1 MPTTPTTSA
10 TSFTQALSEKFSAW
24 REAIS
29 EVELDQLDW
38 ENPGSWPSVVK
49 VFILFSAFIIC
60 LMLGYTFFTKAQ
72 VDQLNAVQAKE
83 ESLKVEFKQKA
94 FEAANLDALRK
105 QMEEMQQIFGA
116 LVSQLPSDTEVPG
129 LLEDI
134 TATGVDNGLEF
145 QSIELQAELAQE
157 FYIELPI
164 DIDVTGSYHDLGAF
178 VSGISGLPR
187 IVTLHDF
194 EILPIED
201 RPGVMAMKILA
212 KTYRY
217 KDEDEQ

>member
-1 MPTTPTTSA
+1 M
-10 TSFTQALSEKFSAW
+10 SFANTLSEKFSDW
-24 REAIS
+24 RAAVS
-29 EVELDQLDW
+29 EVEIDQLDW

-49 VFILFSAFIIC
+49 VFILVAVLGLC
-60 LMLGYTFFTKAQ
+60 LVLGYSFFTQSQ
-72 VDQLNAVQAKE
+72 VDQLKSAQAKE
-83 ESLKVEFKQKA
+83 ELLKTEFKQKA

-105 QMEEMQQIFGA
+105 QMDEMEQIFGA

-145 QSIELQAELAQE
+145 QSIELQPELAQE

-164 DIDVTGSYHDLGAF
+164 NIDVTGSYHDLGAF

-187 IVTLHDF
+187 IVTLHNF
-194 EILPIED
+194 EILPIEE

-217 KDEDEQ
+217 KDEGEQ

>member
-1 MPTTPTTSA
+1 MSIAET
-10 TSFTQALSEKFSAW
+10 LSGW
-24 REAIS
+24 RDSVS
-29 EVELDQLDW
+29 EIELDQIDW

-49 VFILFSAFIIC
+49 AFILLIAFIVC
-60 LMLGYTFFTKAQ
+60 LVAGYHFVTKDQLGE
-72 VDQLNAVQAKE
+72 LNAVQAKE
-83 ESLKVEFKQKA
+83 DALKVEFEQKA

-116 LVSQLPSDTEVPG
+116 LVSQLPSDTQVPG

-134 TATGVDNGLEF
+134 TAAGVTNGLEF
-145 QSIELQAELAQE
+145 QSFELQPEVAQE

-164 DIDVTGSYHDLGAF
+164 DISVVGSYHDLGAF
-178 VSGISGLPR
+178 VSAISGLPR

-194 EILPIED
+194 EILPIEE
-201 RPGVMAMKILA
+201 RPGVMEMKILA

-217 KDEDEQ
+217 KDEDAE

>member
-1 MPTTPTTSA
+1 M
-10 TSFTQALSEKFSAW
+10 SFLNTLSEKISDW
-24 REAIS
+24 RAAVS
-29 EVELDQLDW
+29 EVEIDQLDW

-49 VFILFSAFIIC
+49 VFILVAVLGLC
-60 LMLGYTFFTKAQ
+60 LVLGYSFFTQSQ
-72 VDQLNAVQAKE
+72 VDQLKSAQAKE
-83 ESLKVEFKQKA
+83 ELLKTEFKQKA

-105 QMEEMQQIFGA
+105 QMDEMEQIFGA

-145 QSIELQAELAQE
+145 QSIELQPELAQE

-164 DIDVTGSYHDLGAF
+164 NIDVTGSYHDLGAF

-194 EILPIED
+194 EILPIEE

-217 KDEDEQ
+217 KDEGEQ

>member
-1 MPTTPTTSA
+1 M
-10 TSFTQALSEKFSAW
+10 SFANTLSEKFSDW
-24 REAIS
+24 RAAVS
-29 EVELDQLDW
+29 EVEIDQLDW

-49 VFILFSAFIIC
+49 VFILVAVLGLC
-60 LMLGYTFFTKAQ
+60 LVLGYSFFTQSQ
-72 VDQLNAVQAKE
+72 VDQLKSAQAKE
-83 ESLKVEFKQKA
+83 ELLKTEFKQKA

-105 QMEEMQQIFGA
+105 QMDEMEQIFGA

-145 QSIELQAELAQE
+145 QSIELQPELAQE

-164 DIDVTGSYHDLGAF
+164 NIDVTGSYHDLGAF

-217 KDEDEQ
+217 KDEGEQ

>member
-1 MPTTPTTSA
+1 MSIADT
-10 TSFTQALSEKFSAW
+10 LSGW
-24 REAIS
+24 RNAVS
-29 EVELDQLDW
+29 EVELDQVDW

-49 VFILFSAFIIC
+49 AFILTIAFLVC
-60 LMLGYTFFTKAQ
+60 LALGYNFVTKAQ
-72 VDQLNAVQAKE
+72 LADLNTVQLKE
-83 ESLKVEFKQKA
+83 ASLKKEFEQKA

-105 QMEEMQQIFGA
+105 QMDEMQQIFGA

-145 QSIELQAELAQE
+145 QSIELQSELAQE

-164 DIDVTGSYHDLGAF
+164 DINVTGSYHDLGAF
-178 VSGISGLPR
+178 VSGISSLPR

-217 KDEDEQ
+217 KDEDAE

>member
-1 MPTTPTTSA
+1 M
-10 TSFTQALSEKFSAW
+10 SFANTLSEKFSDWKA
-24 REAIS
+24 AVS
-29 EVELDQLDW
+29 EVEIDQLDW

-49 VFILFSAFIIC
+49 VFILVAVLGLC
-60 LMLGYTFFTKAQ
+60 LVLGYSFFTQSQ
-72 VDQLNAVQAKE
+72 VDQLKSAQAKE
-83 ESLKVEFKQKA
+83 ELLKTGFKQKA

-105 QMEEMQQIFGA
+105 QMDEMEQIFGA

-145 QSIELQAELAQE
+145 QSIELQPELAQE

-164 DIDVTGSYHDLGAF
+164 NIDVTGSYHDLGAF

-194 EILPIED
+194 EILPIEE

-217 KDEDEQ
+217 KDEGEQ

>member
-1 MPTTPTTSA
+1 MSIADT
-10 TSFTQALSEKFSAW
+10 LSGW
-24 REAIS
+24 RNSVS
-29 EVELDQLDW
+29 EVELDQIDW

-49 VFILFSAFIIC
+49 AFILTIAFLVC
-60 LMLGYTFFTKAQ
+60 LGLGYNFVTKAQ
-72 VDQLNAVQAKE
+72 LADLNTAQLKE
-83 ESLKVEFKQKA
+83 TSLKKEFEQKA
-94 FEAANLDALRK
+94 FDAANLDALRK
-105 QMEEMQQIFGA
+105 QMDEMQQIFGA

-145 QSIELQAELAQE
+145 QSIELQSELAQE

-164 DIDVTGSYHDLGAF
+164 DINVTGSYHDLGAF
-178 VSGISGLPR
+178 VSGISSLPR

-194 EILPIED
+194 EILPIDD

-217 KDEDEQ
+217 KDEDAE

>member
-10 TSFTQALSEKFSAW
+10 TPFTQALSEKFRAW
-24 REAIS
+24 REAVS

-38 ENPGSWPSVVK
+38 ENPGSWPRVVK
-49 VFILFSAFIIC
+49 VFILFSAFAIC

-72 VDQLNAVQAKE
+72 VEQLNAVQAKE

>member
-1 MPTTPTTSA
+1 M
-10 TSFTQALSEKFSAW
+10 SFANTLSEKFSDW
-24 REAIS
+24 RAAVS
-29 EVELDQLDW
+29 EVEIDQLDW

-49 VFILFSAFIIC
+49 VFILVAVLGLC
-60 LMLGYTFFTKAQ
+60 LVLGYSFFTQSQ
-72 VDQLNAVQAKE
+72 VDQLKSAQAKE
-83 ESLKVEFKQKA
+83 ELLKTEFKQKA

-105 QMEEMQQIFGA
+105 QMDEMEQIFGA

-145 QSIELQAELAQE
+145 QSIELQPELAQE

-164 DIDVTGSYHDLGAF
+164 NIDVTGSYHDLGAF

-194 EILPIED
+194 EILPIEE

-217 KDEDEQ
+217 KDEGEQ

>member
-1 MPTTPTTSA
+1 MSIADT
-10 TSFTQALSEKFSAW
+10 LSGW
-24 REAIS
+24 RNSVS
-29 EVELDQLDW
+29 EVELDQIDW

-49 VFILFSAFIIC
+49 AFILTIAFLVC
-60 LMLGYTFFTKAQ
+60 LGLGYNFVTKAQ
-72 VDQLNAVQAKE
+72 LADLNTAQLKE
-83 ESLKVEFKQKA
+83 TSLKKEFEQKA
-94 FEAANLDALRK
+94 FDAANLDALRK
-105 QMEEMQQIFGA
+105 QMDEMQQIFGA

-145 QSIELQAELAQE
+145 QSIELQPELAQE

-164 DIDVTGSYHDLGAF
+164 DINVTGSYHDLGAF
-178 VSGISGLPR
+178 VSGISSLPR

-194 EILPIED
+194 EILPIDD

-217 KDEDEQ
+217 KDEDAE

>member
-1 MPTTPTTSA
+1 M
-10 TSFTQALSEKFSAW
+10 SFIDTLSEKFSAW
-24 REAIS
+24 REAAS
-29 EVELDQLDW
+29 EVEIDQLDW
-38 ENPGSWPSVVK
+38 ENPGSWPGVVK
-49 VFILFSAFIIC
+49 VFILFAVFALC
-60 LMLGYTFFTKAQ
+60 LVLGYSFFTQ
-72 VDQLNAVQAKE
+72 SQLDQLHSVQTKE
-83 ESLKVEFKQKA
+83 ASLKTEFKQKA

-105 QMEEMQQIFGA
+105 QMEEMQKIFGA

-145 QSIELQAELAQE
+145 QSIELQPEVAQE

-194 EILPIED
+194 EILPIEE

-217 KDEDEQ
+217 KDEGEQ

>member
-1 MPTTPTTSA
+1 MSL
-10 TSFTQALSEKFSAW
+10 TQTLSEKFSTW
-24 REAIS
+24 REAVS
-29 EVELDQLDW
+29 EVEVDQLDW

-49 VFILFSAFIIC
+49 VFILVAVFVVC
-60 LMLGYTFFTKAQ
+60 LLLGYSFFTKSQ
-72 VDQLNAVQAKE
+72 VELLNTSQAKE
-83 ESLKVEFKQKA
+83 ELLKVEFKQKA
-94 FEAANLDALRK
+94 FEAANLDSLRK

-145 QSIELQAELAQE
+145 QSIELQSELAQE

-217 KDEDEQ
+217 KDEGEQ

>member
-1 MPTTPTTSA
+1 M
-10 TSFTQALSEKFSAW
+10 SFANTLSEKFSDWKA
-24 REAIS
+24 AVS
-29 EVELDQLDW
+29 EVEIDQLDW

-49 VFILFSAFIIC
+49 VFILVAVLGLC
-60 LMLGYTFFTKAQ
+60 LVLGYSFFTQSQ
-72 VDQLNAVQAKE
+72 VDQLKSAQAKE
-83 ESLKVEFKQKA
+83 ELLKTGFKQKA
-94 FEAANLDALRK
+94 FEAANLDTLRK
-105 QMEEMQQIFGA
+105 QMDEMEQIFGA

-145 QSIELQAELAQE
+145 QSIELQPELAQE

-164 DIDVTGSYHDLGAF
+164 NIDVTGSYHDLGAF

-187 IVTLHDF
+187 IVTLHNF
-194 EILPIED
+194 EILPIEE

-217 KDEDEQ
+217 KDEGEQ